1 MQTTMKKNVQ
11 TICIVVIYAFF
22 AYFLAWQIVFF
33 NKGFFFENEARESQ
47 LLIERYM
54 PTIFL
59 LLFAILLSGNIFHKQ
74 RRWAI
79 FNCFFVSSLLLL
91 FERFSSSAMAIVL
104 ALLGSLITIIE
115 FAGRAELS
123 KKTE

>member
-1 MQTTMKKNVQ
+1 MKKNVQ

-104 ALLGSLITIIE
+104 ALLGSVITIIE

>member
-1 MQTTMKKNVQ
+1 MKKNVQ